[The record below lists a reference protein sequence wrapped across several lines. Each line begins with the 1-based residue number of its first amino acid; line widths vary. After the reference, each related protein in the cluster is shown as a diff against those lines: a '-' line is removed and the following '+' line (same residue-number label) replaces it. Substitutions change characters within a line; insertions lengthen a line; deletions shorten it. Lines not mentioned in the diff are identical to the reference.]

1 MLLIIVAPLITT
13 QPQGGPVTEGDNVT
27 LSCNA
32 SGNPVPSISWTRNG
46 SLLNSS
52 VPRISFGPESRKL
65 TIMSINRA
73 DSGEYRCVADSSV
86 GNDSSEAAT
95 LDVKCK
101 FKLSV
106 SFSISTGWVMVNS
119 SFMVLVYVGPIN
131 FRWTK

>member
-52 VPRISFGPESRKL
+52 VPRIRFGVESRKL
-65 TIMSINRA
+65 TITSINRA

-106 SFSISTGWVMVNS
+106 SFSISTGWVVVNS
-119 SFMVLVYVGPIN
+119 TFMVLVYVGPIN